1 MKGPSTGAWI
11 LIALGTILVL
21 FFLLSR
27 STAVEAAYPVEHAK
41 LFAERSLAARFRGL
55 MHAAA
60 AEAENDRLKRE
71 NASLAL
77 LRADIDR
84 LEAENARLRRTL
96 GYTAR
101 NPETWIAAGVLS
113 SRGGAAGARE
123 TLRVDKG
130 SLSGIKNGAIVTVP
144 NGLVG
149 RVTAVTPHTCEVTLI
164 YDPSMRVACELETG
178 DANPPRGILSGGSD
192 EILILRHLI
201 RGENVPPRSR
211 VVTSGLGGVFPRGLE
226 VGTYLSDGEVMPS
239 VDFSKL
245 EDVFIRREK

>member
-1 MKGPSTGAWI
+1 MKGPSTGAWVM
-11 LIALGTILVL
+11 IALGTVL
-21 FFLLSR
+21 ALGFLLSR
-27 STAVEAAYPVEHAK
+27 STAMELAYPVEHAK
-41 LFAERSLAARFRGL
+41 LFAERSLAARVRGL
-55 MHAAA
+55 FHAAQ

-113 SRGGAAGARE
+113 VRGGAAGAHE
-123 TLRVDKG
+123 TIRVDKG
-130 SLSGIKNGAIVTVP
+130 SWAGIKDGAIVTVP

-149 RVTAVTPHTCEVTLI
+149 RVTAVSPHTAEVTLL
-164 YDPSMRVACELETG
+164 YDPSIRVACELETG
-178 DANPPRGILSGGSD
+178 EANPPRGILSGGSD
-192 EILILRHLI
+192 ELLILRHLV
-201 RGENVPPRSR
+201 RAENVPPRSR
-211 VVTSGLGGVFPRGLE
+211 VVTSGLGGIFPRGLE